1 MFAISCKKLF
11 RFSPNSI
18 ARLQGGQIRIMKGG
32 EDVIAEKY
40 LMEKERLSR
49 ALNGQEILDGAVT
62 AITDAL
68 KKYNLNLMPGTAF
81 DVMRF
86 TLETIH
92 LQNYDAPERKP
103 GQGLG

>member
-49 ALNGQEILDGAVT
+49 ALNGQENLDGAVT

>member
-40 LMEKERLSR
+40 LMEKERLSQ
-49 ALNGQEILDGAVT
+49 ALNGQENLDGAVT